1 MNNRIKIAAEIYNE
15 RNKNVVLE
23 LANDIPIYH
32 LSESNL
38 DGKILKPR
46 IPENFMTRNGYEEG
60 KTPRIS
66 FSTSIDG
73 ALTGLSANLKDKE
86 FYIHQID
93 TSYSKPNI
101 RKISNKEV
109 PDQSLTDE
117 IWVLNPV
124 KLKVTGKIKV
134 KEAYDKPV
142 KYKYGKD
149 MEAETYRWRYIKEDV
164 DIIEE
169 SGLKLP
175 DKVYHGSP
183 NRIFEIKEGSFLT
196 PHIGIASIFIVDKK
210 DLSHYTRSIPSYN
223 IGYEQWDWNDEQL
236 QSPLEYLNIT
246 HNIQK
251 LDKTYY
257 GKSSGFIYEID
268 ISKVKDK
275 FKTFVTNDENREII
289 YTGKEPLKISKA
301 IKHSI
306 KWDFKF
312 SQKDA
317 DVFGIAE
324 ATNEDLSTL
333 DTPEKLLEYM
343 SNNIEYGYL
352 TRRGK
357 IELEDY
363 SDFYHQ
369 YRLQSPRQV
378 VENRVG
384 VCWDQVELERYIFSK
399 YIKLP
404 FETYYIVCNNR
415 ERGTHTF
422 LIYKKDGKSYYF
434 ENSYEKFRGIKE
446 FNNTKDIIK
455 YVGANVLADNP
466 DATSYETFKYNKPR
480 DGSSVQ
486 QFMDYC
492 ENK

>member
-15 RNKNVVLE
+15 KNNIVLE

-46 IPENFMTRNGYEEG
+46 IPENFMTRNGYEEN

-73 ALTGLSANLKDKE
+73 ALIGISGNLKDKE

-101 RKISNKEV
+101 KKISNKEV
-109 PDQSLTDE
+109 PDQYLSDE

-134 KEAYDKPV
+134 KEVYNKPV

-169 SGLKLP
+169 SYYHIANSKIAGKGTFASEDLKKDTIIGTGFIRHSNTGNP
-175 DKVYHGSP
+175 DKDFKRTSLGAYTNHSNNP
-183 NRIFEIKEGSFLT
+183 NC
-196 PHIGIASIFIVDKK
+196 
-210 DLSHYTRSIPSYN
+210 N
-223 IGYEQWDWNDEQL
+223 
-236 QSPLEYLNIT
+236 
-246 HNIQK
+246 
-251 LDKTYY
+251 LDKSSKNNKDYY
-257 GKSSGFIYEID
+257 KLVAKRNIRRGEELSVDYRQFDFEGERSFVKESFI
-268 ISKVKDK
+268 
-275 FKTFVTNDENREII
+275 
-289 YTGKEPLKISKA
+289 L
-301 IKHSI
+301 
-306 KWDFKF
+306 
-312 SQKDA
+312 
-317 DVFGIAE
+317 E
-324 ATNEDLSTL
+324 ATNEDLSKL

-343 SNNIEYGYL
+343 STNIEYGYL

-363 SDFYHQ
+363 NDFYHQ

-404 FETYYIVCNNR
+404 FETYYIVCNNI

-422 LIYKKDGKSYYF
+422 LIYKKDNKSYYF

-446 FNNTKDIIK
+446 FNNTRDIIK
-455 YVGANVLADNP
+455 YVGANVLTDNP
-466 DATSYETFKYNKPR
+466 TATSYETFKYNKPR

-486 QFMDYC
+486 QFMDHC